1 MMNDVKFTLFTNNVR
16 GIYSLKYLIKKK
28 IKPKNVFIASKNLN
42 KDIIKIFK
50 KSKLNYS
57 ILKSIDSKEAL
68 NILKK
73 TDMGLVCGFPYILKE
88 RHLRLVKYGFLNLH
102 AGLLPKYR
110 GGSPLNWQIINNEKF
125 FGISVIKLNKE
136 IDDGDIVEE
145 KKFRLLKRYKIED
158 LHRIANKN
166 FGKMLFKSI
175 IKILAKKKLKKQSK
189 KNSNY
194 FRQRN
199 LKDSEIIP
207 NKTTL
212 KDLKLLD
219 RAMSKSYPR
228 PFFFHAS
235 KKIIINKFRVV
246 KTASKNNS
254 NFFRKNNKIFL
265 KLKDHTIEIK

>member
-1 MMNDVKFTLFTNNVR
+1 MINELKFTLFTNNVR
-16 GIYSLKYLIKKK
+16 GVYSLKYLIKKK
-28 IKPKNVFIASKNLN
+28 IKPRNVFVASKNLN
-42 KDIIKIFK
+42 KDIKKFFK
-50 KSKLNYS
+50 KLKLNYS
-57 ILKSIDSKEAL
+57 ILENVDNKAAL
-68 NILKK
+68 NIFKK

-88 RHLRLVKYGFLNLH
+88 RHLKLVKYGFLNLH

-125 FGISVIKLNKE
+125 FGISVIKLNKK

-158 LHRIANKN
+158 LHHIANKN

-175 IKILAKKKLKKQSK
+175 IKVLAKKKLKKQSK
-189 KNSNY
+189 KYANY

-199 LKDSEIIP
+199 IKDSEIIP
-207 NKTTL
+207 NKTKL
-212 KDLKLLD
+212 KQLKLLD

-228 PFFFHAS
+228 PYFFYNS
-235 KKIIINKFRVV
+235 KKIIINKFREA
-246 KTASKNNS
+246 KIRSKNNS
-254 NFFRKNNKIFL
+254 NFFKKNNKTFL

>member
-57 ILKSIDSKEAL
+57 ILESIDSKEAL

-175 IKILAKKKLKKQSK
+175 IKVLAKKSSKTIKKYA
-189 KNSNY
+189 NY

-199 LKDSEIIP
+199 IKDSEIIP
-207 NKTTL
+207 NKTKL
-212 KDLKLLD
+212 KQLKLLD

-228 PFFFHAS
+228 PYFFYNS
-235 KKIIINKFRVV
+235 KKIIINKFREA
-246 KTASKNNS
+246 KIRSKNNS
-254 NFFRKNNKIFL
+254 NFL
-265 KLKDHTIEIK
+265 KK